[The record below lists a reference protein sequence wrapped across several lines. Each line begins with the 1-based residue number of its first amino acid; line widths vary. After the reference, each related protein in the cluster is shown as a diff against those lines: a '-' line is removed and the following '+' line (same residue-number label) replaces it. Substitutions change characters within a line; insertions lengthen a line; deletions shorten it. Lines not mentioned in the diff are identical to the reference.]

1 LQTTKDFKTSIND
14 KSDNVLSDIFFNSS
28 KYKLEFIELVDK
40 ELINRKLPLE
50 SLKYVKD
57 KKDEVKDESLALGRS
72 GNQFWIVAAV
82 LISLFGGIWALFAGY
97 YYAYSKHKNTRG
109 TEYFVYNSSTR
120 KYGQFMVIIGRSIL
134 VLSIVSTFI

>member
-1 LQTTKDFKTSIND
+1 M
-14 KSDNVLSDIFFNSS
+14 SDIFLIAS
-28 KYKLEFIELVDK
+28 KYKLEFIELIEK

-82 LISLFGGIWALFAGY
+82 
-97 YYAYSKHKNTRG
+97 
-109 TEYFVYNSSTR
+109 
-120 KYGQFMVIIGRSIL
+120 II
-134 VLSIVSTFI
+134 

>member
-1 LQTTKDFKTSIND
+1 M
-14 KSDNVLSDIFFNSS
+14 SDIFLIAS
-28 KYKLEFIELVDK
+28 KYKLEFIELVEK

-57 KKDEVKDESLALGRS
+57 KKDEIKDALGRS

-82 LISLFGGIWALFAGY
+82 LMSLFGGIWALFAGY
-97 YYAYSKHKNTRG
+97 DYAYSKHKNTRG
-109 TEYFVYNSSTR
+109 TEYFVYNSSKR

-134 VLSIVSTFI
+134 LLSIVSTFI